1 MESRT
6 ALLKEMLALH
16 FHPRE
21 GAAYWLEKQQRLGI
35 SVPQEIR
42 DFEQLYLLGPMDL
55 EALRRRPVE
64 DFVPRRFHGKRPLIL
79 AETGGATGIPK
90 TTAWF
95 EEDFEKAFIR
105 PFLTVTEETRKG
117 WPEDGHWL
125 WLGPSGP
132 HIIGKAARRIARLT
146 TGSDAFSIDF
156 DPRWYR
162 RLGGATLA
170 GRRYLEHV
178 LEQAERII
186 RQQNIRYLFTT
197 PAVLEPLLERM
208 TEQERDAVRFIYLG
222 GMPVT
227 DQQMARFAT
236 DCPRSEI
243 LNGYG
248 NTLFGVCHG
257 IGGGYYTQSERTVPQ
272 VIQLDE
278 SLTDEERL
286 RRLVPYGER
295 GQVVMHRL
303 TESSLLLNVMER
315 DSAVRLA
322 PLEQGGADGIGEPQ
336 PLQQH
341 GFKVVNGI
349 Y

>member
-1 MESRT
+1 MSPHKDILRQ
-6 ALLKEMLALH
+6 MLALH
-16 FHPRE
+16 FHPRD
-21 GAAYWLEKQQRLGI
+21 GAPYWLEQQQRLGF
-35 SVPQEIR
+35 SVAEEIR
-42 DFEQLYLLGPMDL
+42 ELDQLHRIGPMDL
-55 EALRRRPVE
+55 EALRQRPIE
-64 DFVPRRFHGKRPLIL
+64 DFIPRRFHNKRTLIL
-79 AETGGATGIPK
+79 AETGGATGTPK
-90 TTAWF
+90 SIAWF
-95 EEDFEKAFIR
+95 EEDFEAAFIQ
-105 PFLTVTEETRKG
+105 PFMAVTDGVRQGWKG
-117 WPEDGHWL
+117 GHWL

-146 TGSDAFSIDF
+146 SGSDAFSIDF

-186 RQQNIRYLFTT
+186 HQQAIRYLFTT

-208 TEQERDAVRFIYLG
+208 TEQEREAIRFFYLG

-227 DQQMARFAT
+227 EEQMAGFTAACPQAT
-236 DCPRSEI
+236 I

-248 NTLFGVCHG
+248 NTLFGVCHR
-257 IGGGYYTQSERTVPQ
+257 IGAGHYAQSERTVPR
-272 VIQLDE
+272 VITLDE
-278 SLTDEERL
+278 SLSDEERL
-286 RRLVPYGER
+286 CQTVPYGER

-303 TESSLLLNVMER
+303 TESALLLNVMER

-322 PLEQGGADGIGEPQ
+322 PLEPNGADGIGEPQ